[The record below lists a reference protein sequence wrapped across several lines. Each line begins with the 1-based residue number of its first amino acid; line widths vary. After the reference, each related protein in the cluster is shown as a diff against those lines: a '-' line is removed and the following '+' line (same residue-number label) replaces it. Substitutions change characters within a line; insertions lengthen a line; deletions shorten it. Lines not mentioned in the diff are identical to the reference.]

1 MKEPKAAQKFD
12 RFRGVL
18 RGKES
23 AGKNLVDL
31 VDRNIDVLIEHEEGN
46 RRNRSFS
53 QKIADGITAV
63 SGSMLFVLFHAVL
76 FAVWLAIN
84 NGVFGLRPFDPYPYG
99 LLTTI
104 VSLEAIFLSIFVL
117 ISQNR
122 MQYESDRRAEL
133 DLQINLLTEYEVTRI
148 LRLVDLIGE
157 RMGIEECHDQELTQ
171 LESATNPKEVIEEIE
186 ARREN
191 T

>member
-1 MKEPKAAQKFD
+1 MEKSTAAHEYD
-12 RFRGVL
+12 RFRDVL
-18 RGKES
+18 QGKDSKE
-23 AGKNLVDL
+23 GNLVEL
-31 VDRNIDVLIEHEEGN
+31 VDKNIDVLIEHEKGN
-46 RRNRSFS
+46 RRNRSIA
-53 QKIADGITAV
+53 QRIADGITAV
-63 SGSMLFVLFHAVL
+63 SGSMLFVLFNAVF
-76 FAVWLAIN
+76 FAIWLAVN
-84 NGVFGLRPFDPYPYG
+84 NGLFGLKPFDPFPYG

-157 RMGIEECHDQELTQ
+157 RMGIEECDDQELTQ
-171 LESATNPKEVIEEIE
+171 LESVTNPKEVIQEIE

-191 T
+191 S